1 MSGFFSLKIF
11 YSLQKN
17 DLKIFQTLTDP
28 LSKKAQEIQN
38 EKKITEKIKVKVG
51 YKKIV

>member
-1 MSGFFSLKIF
+1 MDFSHLKYFIHCK
-11 YSLQKN
+11 KN

-38 EKKITEKIKVKVG
+38 EKKIAEKIKVKVG
-51 YKKIV
+51 YEKK